1 MADTND
7 IRNRMENAASQA
19 KQAASQAKEGAHEA
33 AATAMSKAHEMADA
47 AGKKVDEATTA
58 LGERVKSVAGSLRER
73 GPRDGMLGNATGAV
87 AASLEHTGRYIQEE
101 GLMGMAKDVT
111 ELIRRN
117 PLPAVLVGI
126 GLGFM
131 VAHMFRRES

>member
-7 IRNRMENAASQA
+7 IRNRMEH
-19 KQAASQAKEGAHEA
+19 AASQAKESAHEA
-33 AATAMSKAHEMADA
+33 ATTAMSKAHEMADA

-73 GPRDGMLGNATGAV
+73 EPRDGMLGNATGAV
-87 AASLEHTGRYIQEE
+87 ADSLEHTGRYIQEE
-101 GLMGMAKDVT
+101 GLLGMAKDVT

-117 PLPAVLVGI
+117 PLPAVLVGV

-131 VAHMFRRES
+131 LAQMFRRES

>member
-1 MADTND
+1 MTDTND
-7 IRNRMENAASQA
+7 IRNRMEH
-19 KQAASQAKEGAHEA
+19 AASQAKENAHEA
-33 AATAMSKAHEMADA
+33 ATTAMSKAHEMADA

-87 AASLEHTGRYIQEE
+87 ADSLEHTGRYIQEE
-101 GLMGMAKDVT
+101 GLLGMAKDVT
-111 ELIRRN
+111 ELVRRN
-117 PLPAVLVGI
+117 PLPAVLVGV

-131 VAHMFRRES
+131 LAQMFRRES